1 MAIDK
6 RIPRVLNSDADNK
19 TANKVSMSDALNL
32 YSGPDNEDF
41 DATGKKLDA
50 GKDVLKNIRGNVAV
64 PAHEGEALPIDAR
77 VLGSVE
83 DAKTDI
89 TYFFVYSANGG
100 NHGVY
105 AYDKRDVL
113 SKVDNPDAP
122 LGPPIIRRIYRSAQ
136 FNFPQNGFVKGDIVY
151 SAGSR
156 SFPDHMGDDFDKDVI
171 IYFTDG
177 ANEPRKINAYRAF
190 ADSYGEAIHGTGTA
204 NQYAEADFITACPKT
219 PLKPIEFSFGSN
231 PSRSVSNFERTN
243 GFQFAY
249 QHIYKDGVESA
260 ISSYSDVAF
269 PTSVIGQGANSFIDH
284 TNFNKCTLSIP
295 QCGPEI
301 EKVRLLCRQ
310 GNAGSFLIIDEIDAG
325 VTSYDFYNDRVLK
338 GVSTTEV
345 NKQFDSVPRKA
356 KAQTVS
362 SNRLMYGNYLDGFNK
377 SNTVATATVI
387 YKERPEDYLSF
398 DVGYIPSIYRRLG
411 SQSFEN
417 ENLAFFLDFSQ
428 MPDFLPG
435 GTNLDISI
443 TLSPDRNFHL
453 YAGSFSQTRQRGPQ
467 PLGSD
472 NELFDGVNFSQS
484 QALSDLQAIDPYALT
499 NSSTGPSEGK
509 IWNPQWTSFDNI
521 YAFANA
527 GFDLNSWRYTGP
539 SSIEGVL
546 MDSVTNA
553 GIGSSPAHPVVIKGG
568 SVNFSASFFVPEDLE
583 NARANLN
590 KIVRIAFT
598 NKNLSSSTFDNNP
611 TPVFYEEYGIQ
622 ILDNTAVSSYEF
634 DLGLSS
640 GDIIPQHYIGQNNG
654 NTDPRN
660 KLINAVAGEGKTN
673 DGGRPIG
680 FFIFN
685 RGRPTFMLD
694 NVLGSDF
701 LAIGEF
707 DPYFGN
713 STETS
718 SHFSLALVDFADAE
732 PLSVIHDTASNASSE
747 GRPATGWIAISKED
761 LDQYG
766 TNMNAWLISKGIGT
780 GGIQGFQNNPY
791 GDNSDSR
798 VTKGYGYQLGYL
810 ETTGE
815 FSNDFSPSQPRY
827 FYSAVAFPPGI
838 FGGAGGGLGGGLGGG
853 NPINDPD
860 IIFQYGVLM
869 DGEGGPGGGPA
880 RGENSELEYDKLR
893 MSDQGSVTV
902 NPLVT
907 FNEVEVPTYH
917 YNETV
922 FYGGSLRPISTA
934 ADVQLFG
941 GGDGEEDGGYQP
953 TVLPF
958 LKMNPVTTQQ
968 VAIFDGLDITG
979 YETII
984 VEAESFK
991 YLMPFEDLENP
1002 GFLDSKSVTFKRN
1015 QSTIELT
1022 EKSINFYSDES
1033 DFNGTESFKTEANH
1047 DFGIVYYD
1055 ERGRHGF
1062 VNYLT
1067 TAFVDGYSNLE
1078 RGENKGAVEISLKLG
1093 GEPPSWAHSY
1103 KIVYGKNSTVEDFV
1117 QYISGGA
1124 FGAADPDDFEVG
1136 GNESSNIYVSLNY
1149 LQGHPISYVNSF
1161 GARTPEGG
1169 LNMYKFQE
1177 GDKLRVISHFNSG
1190 SINYVSH
1197 EFEVVDLVVL
1207 GEDEN
1212 PLSTTPVPD
1221 NKKGEFLVLKDNPE
1235 AAGFSFGDIINGTH
1249 FWNNNCLIEVR
1260 TAKKSLDPDEQIY
1273 YEVSDHYRVAK
1284 NPQGI
1289 LVHDVNPVVVTKGD
1303 VWFRPVAANV
1313 RNLEGGVYE
1322 DIILDNDGDDI
1333 GSVSNFVNVFM
1344 ETESASDLFK
1354 SNSFSRGRPNVIF
1367 EDATETRREAT
1378 ITYSDASNPE
1388 SPKIRYSSFNAST
1401 ANFKDLVDRYGDIQ
1415 YMGNHDPF
1423 VVVIQKEKISL
1434 IPVDKNILSDA
1445 SGNQQLIASLNVLGE
1460 VITYGGV
1467 SGCDDD
1473 PSSVY
1478 DSGEEVYFCNK
1489 SLSKVYRFTRQS
1501 GVEEISELGMSSLIR
1516 ASLKTA
1522 VESGDQVRLIG
1533 GFDTLKEEYLF
1544 SITNIPII
1552 STFGVDEVLQDSATV
1567 APTELEPNIVINP
1580 ADVLDF
1586 GELSLT
1592 DTIQPKEVIISN
1604 DGLANLIIT
1613 DFDINDGEA
1622 INFELVS
1629 FNSNVSADNPMEIEP
1644 GGSETILISIIP
1656 PENEGPINSF
1666 LEVYSNNLESPHDLN
1681 LTVSFRSIGDDTD
1694 NGGSEDD
1701 SDSGALPPLLDA
1713 YNNFYGAN
1721 LQQEEMSQELAF
1733 QYLQD
1738 LEGTP
1743 GEPTLSDLANF
1754 LGSADNNQFDVNR
1767 VRFDTDADG
1776 IVSALDLIQFL
1787 AMYGEEYQQNTGM
1800 FSGLDPASGSA
1811 PLPKALPPPPNKPKP
1826 STVNYFKD
1834 VDGAINYLFV
1844 QNELTVG
1851 EYHLLRAQI
1860 NDNFSL
1866 NLNEQGAVDTMDI
1879 VKMLQVFNQTTDPN
1893 EPAFVSTPTADQGG
1907 IPSGPSSL
1915 EAILWLINDGTMTV
1929 GQYFYLAS
1937 YVKLAAK
1944 ADADENNAV
1953 STPDLLMMLSVW
1965 GFGTQQSGTSYGL
1978 NDLAFNL

>member
-50 GKDVLKNIRGNVAV
+50 GKDVLKNIRGNVEV
-64 PAHEGEALPIDAR
+64 PAHEGEALPSDAR

-190 ADSYGEAIHGTGTA
+190 ADSFGEAIHGTGTA
-204 NQYAEADFITACPKT
+204 NQYAEADFITACPKA
-219 PLKPIEFSFGSN
+219 PLKPIEFRFEN
-231 PSRSVSNFERTN
+231 DETRSVSNFQRTD

-249 QHIYKDGVESA
+249 QHIYKDGVESS

-269 PTSVIGQGANSFIDH
+269 PPSVLGQGAKTFIDH
-284 TNFNKCTLSIP
+284 SVYNKCVLTVP
-295 QCGPEI
+295 ECGPEI
-301 EKVRLLCRQ
+301 TIIRLLCRQ
-310 GNAGSFLIIDEIDAG
+310 GNAGSFSIIDEIEAG
-325 VTSYDFYNDRVLK
+325 VTSYDFYNDKTLK

-362 SNRLMYGNYLDGFNK
+362 SNRLMYGNYLDGFDK
-377 SNTVATATVI
+377 TEASATATVI
-387 YKERPEDYLSF
+387 YKDRPTDYLSF
-398 DVGYIPSIYRRLG
+398 DIGFIPSIYSPNG
-411 SQSFEN
+411 SYNAPLPPAEN
-417 ENLAFFLDFSQ
+417 AAFILDFSE
-428 MPDFLPG
+428 MPESLPA
-435 GTNLDISI
+435 GTNIDISL
-443 TLSPDRNFHL
+443 TLTPDRNFHI
-453 YAGSFSQTRQRGPQ
+453 YGSTTSSQTRQRGPQ
-467 PLGSD
+467 PLSAA
-472 NELFDGVNFSQS
+472 NNVFDGVNAQQENSITS
-484 QALSDLQAIDPYALT
+484 AEALAAFGDSGLPNLFASAAQTMGATNGLLNIDGG
-499 NSSTGPSEGK
+499 STWK
-509 IWNPQWTSFDNI
+509 
-521 YAFANA
+521 
-527 GFDLNSWRYTGP
+527 YTGP
-539 SSIEGVL
+539 SSVSGVA
-546 MDSVTNA
+546 MDDVLTAKCGTSATNPL
-553 GIGSSPAHPVVIKGG
+553 IIKGG
-568 SVNFSASFFVPEDLE
+568 PVTFSIKLFVPEDIE
-583 NARANLN
+583 DAKSKIN
-590 KIVRIAFT
+590 KTVRFALP
-598 NKNLSSSTFDNNP
+598 NKNLPSSTFPDPNNAQEFVYP
-611 TPVFYEEYGIQ
+611 DTGITILESTP
-622 ILDNTAVSSYEF
+622 VSSYEF
-634 DLGLSS
+634 DLGLGNANLIKQAFVGQESS
-640 GDIIPQHYIGQNNG
+640 IP
-654 NTDPRN
+654 DERN
-660 KLINAVAGEGKTN
+660 KLINAVFGMGKSN
-673 DGGRPIG
+673 ESGVPVGH
-680 FFIFN
+680 FIFN
-685 RGRPTFMLD
+685 KGKPTFMLANLNGD
-694 NVLGSDF
+694 QYDS
-701 LAIGEF
+701 
-707 DPYFGN
+707 FGQDQN
-713 STETS
+713 IT
-718 SHFSLALVDFADAE
+718 SHFSLHLVDFANAE
-732 PLSVIHDTASNASSE
+732 PLTCIHDTPTSFDYE
-747 GRPATGWIAISKED
+747 DIPATSWIVVPPVYMED
-761 LDQYG
+761 YG
-766 TNMNAWLISKGIGT
+766 ANMTEGFVFNTTEGLSTNDYVTYYGLGVDI
-780 GGIQGFQNNPY
+780 IQGFQNSPG
-791 GDNSDSR
+791 GDNSVEE

-810 ETTGE
+810 QPATQFATE
-815 FSNDFSPSQPRY
+815 FSPLQDRYVSHSFLRQPVGYEGVFGTNGFYGSLTTSPLY
-827 FYSAVAFPPGI
+827 FLDQS
-838 FGGAGGGLGGGLGGG
+838 GLK
-853 NPINDPD
+853 
-860 IIFQYGVLM
+860 LM

-880 RGENSELEYDKLR
+880 KGIGSSNMYDRVK
-893 MSDQGSVTV
+893 MYAQGSVTV
-902 NPLVT
+902 NPYIAADPDT
-907 FNEVEVPTYH
+907 GENYPRYSR
-917 YNETV
+917 TV
-922 FYGGSLRPISTA
+922 FYGGSVRALGPADASNQYGISLT
-934 ADVQLFG
+934 
-941 GGDGEEDGGYQP
+941 P
-953 TVLPF
+953 TTLPF
-958 LKMNPVTTQQ
+958 LYRRSSFN
-968 VAIFDGLDITG
+968 
-979 YETII
+979 YEYQLPT
-984 VEAESFK
+984 
-991 YLMPFEDLENP
+991 EDQDNP
-1002 GFLDSKSVTFKRN
+1002 GFLASDPDTFEGALSVNFKLN
-1015 QSTIELT
+1015 QSAVEATNNYV
-1022 EKSINFYSDES
+1022 NFYGAGGT
-1033 DFNGTESFKTEANH
+1033 DFNGVESFKTEANH

-1062 VNYLT
+1062 VNYLDS
-1067 TAFVDGYSNLE
+1067 AFVEGYSTLE
-1078 RGENKGAVEISLKLG
+1078 RGENKGGVEISIQLNSA
-1093 GEPPSWAHSY
+1093 PPSWAHSY
-1103 KIVYGKNSTVEDFV
+1103 KIVYNKNSTVQNFV

-1124 FGAADPDDFEVG
+1124 FVAADREDVFPTDP
-1136 GNESSNIYVSLNY
+1136 NKNIYVSLNY
-1149 LQGHPISYVNSF
+1149 LQGHPISYVNAF

-1169 LNMYKFQE
+1169 LNLYKFKE
-1177 GDKLRVISHFNSG
+1177 GDKVRVISYFDNG
-1190 SINYVSH
+1190 GINYVSH
-1197 EFEVVDLVVL
+1197 EFDISDLIVL
-1207 GEDEN
+1207 GDQGN
-1212 PLSTTPVPD
+1212 PLGNEPIPE
-1221 NKKGEFLVLKDNPE
+1221 NQKGEFLIIKDNSN
-1235 AAGFSFGDIINGTH
+1235 AFGFSYSDVSLGND
-1249 FWNNNCLIEVR
+1249 FWSNNCLIEIR
-1260 TAKKSLDPDEQIY
+1260 SPKKAIEEDEQIY
-1273 YEVSDHYRVAK
+1273 YEVSDHYKVAK
-1284 NPQGI
+1284 NSEAI
-1289 LVHDVNPVVVTKGD
+1289 LVHDVNPVVVNNGD
-1303 VWFRPVAANV
+1303 VWFRPVAANLRELV
-1313 RNLEGGVYE
+1313 GGEYV
-1322 DIILDNDGDDI
+1322 DIILNDDGDD
-1333 GSVSNFVNVFM
+1333 SPSQPNFKNVYM

-1478 DSGEEVYFCNK
+1478 DSEEEVYFCNK

-1544 SITNIPII
+1544 SIANIPII
-1552 STFGVDEVLQDSATV
+1552 DTYGVDFVSQDQTTV

-1592 DTIQPKEVIISN
+1592 DTIQPREVIISN
-1604 DGLANLIIT
+1604 TGLANLIIT

-1656 PENEGPINSF
+1656 PAGQGPINSF
-1666 LEVYSNNLESPHDLN
+1666 LEVYSNDLESPHDLN

-1701 SDSGALPPLLDA
+1701 SDSGALLPLLDA
-1713 YNNFYGAN
+1713 YNNFYEAN

-1754 LGSADNNQFDVNR
+1754 LGSANNNQFDVNR

-1776 IVSALDLIQFL
+1776 LVSSFDLTQFL
-1787 AMYGEEYQQNTGM
+1787 AAYGDEYQQNTGM

-1866 NLNEQGAVDTMDI
+1866 NLNEQGPVNTTDV
-1879 VKMLQVFNQTTDPN
+1879 VKMLQVFSQTTDPN
-1893 EPAFVSTPTADQGG
+1893 EPAFASTPTSDQGG

-1915 EAILWLINDGTMTV
+1915 ETILWIINDGTMTV

-1944 ADADENNAV
+1944 ADADENNLI
-1953 STPDLLMMLSVW
+1953 STYDLLIILSVW
-1965 GFGTQQSGTSYGL
+1965 GFGTQDSGTSYDL

>member
-1 MAIDK
+1 MAVDK
-6 RIPRVLNSDADNK
+6 RIPRVLNSDSDNK
-19 TANKVSMSDALNL
+19 TADKVSMNDALNL
-32 YSGPDNEDF
+32 YAGPDNEGIDDF
-41 DATGKKLDA
+41 GNKMDA
-50 GKDVLKNIRGNVAV
+50 GEQVLKNIRGNVAV
-64 PAHEGEALPIDAR
+64 ESYPDESLPSGAR

-83 DAKTDI
+83 DVKNDI

-100 NHGVY
+100 EHGVY
-105 AYDKRDVL
+105 AYDKNDIL
-113 SKVDNPDAP
+113 STVFDPDSSTGQP
-122 LGPPIIRRIYRSAQ
+122 VVRRIYRSTQ

-151 SAGSR
+151 SAASR
-156 SFPDHMGDDFDKDVI
+156 SLPTYMGDNFDKDVI
-171 IYFTDG
+171 LYFTDG
-177 ANEPRKINAYRAF
+177 SNEPRKINTYRAF
-190 ADSYGEAIHGTGTA
+190 LSSGENIHGVGIA

-219 PLKPIEFSFGSN
+219 PLKPIEFSFVSDL
-231 PSRSVSNFERTN
+231 SRSISNFERTN

-269 PTSVIGQGANSFIDH
+269 PPSVIGQGANSFIDH
-284 TNFNKCTLSIP
+284 TNFNKCILSIP
-295 QCGPEI
+295 ECGPEI

-325 VTSYDFYNDRVLK
+325 VTSYNFYNDRILK
-338 GVSTTEV
+338 GVSTAEV

-362 SNRLMYGNYLDGFNK
+362 SNRLMYGNYLDGFNE

-398 DVGYIPSIYRRLG
+398 DVGYIPSIYRPSSGTLLKD
-411 SQSFEN
+411 

-435 GTNLDISI
+435 GTNVDISI
-443 TLSPDRNFHL
+443 TVTPDRNFHL
-453 YAGSFSQTRQRGPQ
+453 YTKTFSQTRQRGPQ
-467 PLGSD
+467 PLGAD
-472 NELFDGVNFSQS
+472 NDLFDGVNFAQS
-484 QALSDLQAIDPYALT
+484 EALSDLAAIDPGG
-499 NSSTGPSEGK
+499 SSNTTTGPSEGK
-509 IWNPQWTSFDNI
+509 IWNPRWTSFDNI
-521 YAFANA
+521 NFFGNA
-527 GFDLNSWRYTGP
+527 GFYLNSWRYTGP

-546 MDSVTNA
+546 MDAVTDA
-553 GIGSSPAHPVVIKGG
+553 AIGSSPAHPVVIKGG

-583 NARANLN
+583 NARTNLN

-598 NKNLSSSTFDNNP
+598 NKNISSSTFDNSPN
-611 TPVFYEEYGIQ
+611 PVFYEQYGIQ
-622 ILDNTAVSSYEF
+622 ILENTAVSSYEF

-694 NVLGSDF
+694 EVGEQIFDPSG
-701 LAIGEF
+701 GEF

-713 STETS
+713 NAETT
-718 SHFSLALVDFADAE
+718 SHFSLALVDFADGE
-732 PLSVIHDTASNASSE
+732 PLTVIHDTASDLSPE

-766 TNMNAWLISKGIGT
+766 TNMNAWLVSKGIGT
-780 GGIQGFQNNPY
+780 SGIQGFQNNPY

-810 ETTGE
+810 ETTGQ
-815 FSNDFSPSQPRY
+815 FSTDFSPLQPRY
-827 FYSAVAFPPGI
+827 FYSAVAFPPGL
-838 FGGAGGGLGGGLGGG
+838 LGGGLTPGVD
-853 NPINDPD
+853 INNAADL
-860 IIFQYGVLM
+860 IIFYATLM

-880 RGENSELEYDKLR
+880 RDENSDLEYDKLR
-893 MSDQGSVTV
+893 MYDQGSVTV

-958 LKMNPVTTQQ
+958 LKMEPVTTQQ
-968 VAIFDGLDITG
+968 VAIFNDNGFLVG
-979 YETII
+979 YETVT
-984 VEAESFK
+984 VEPESFK
-991 YLMPFEDLENP
+991 YLMPFEDEENP
-1002 GFLDSKSVTFKRN
+1002 GFLDPKSVTFKRN

-1047 DFGIVYYD
+1047 NFGIVYYD

-1078 RGENKGAVEISLKLG
+1078 RGENKGGVEISLKLE

-1124 FGAADPDDFEVG
+1124 YAAADPDDFEVG
-1136 GNESSNIYVSLNY
+1136 GNDSSNIYVSLNY
-1149 LQGHPISYVNSF
+1149 LQGHPISYVSSF

-1177 GDKLRVISHFNSG
+1177 GDKLRVISYFNGG

-1197 EFEVVDLVVL
+1197 EFEVANLVIL

-1212 PLSTTPVPD
+1212 PLASTPVPD
-1221 NKKGEFLVLKDNPE
+1221 NRKGQFLVLKDNPQ
-1235 AAGFSFGDIINGTH
+1235 ATGFSFADIINGNH

-1260 TAKKSLDPDEQIY
+1260 TPKKSLDADEQIY
-1273 YEVSDHYRVAK
+1273 YEVSDYYDVVL
-1284 NPQGI
+1284 NPAGDLIHQT
-1289 LVHDVNPVVVTKGD
+1289 NPVVVSNGD

-1313 RNLEGGVYE
+1313 RNLEGGSYE
-1322 DIILDNDGDDI
+1322 DIILDNDGNDI

-1344 ETESASDLFK
+1344 ETESANDLFR
-1354 SNSFSRGRPNVIF
+1354 SDSFSRGRPNAIF

-1378 ITYSDASNPE
+1378 ITYSDPSNPE

-1401 ANFKDLVDRYGDIQ
+1401 ANFKDLVETYGEIQ

-1423 VVVIQKEKISL
+1423 VVVIQKEKISV
-1434 IPVDKNILSDA
+1434 IPVDKQILSDA

-1467 SGCDDD
+1467 TGCDED

-1489 SLSKVYRFTRQS
+1489 SLSKVYRFTRAS
-1501 GVEEISELGMSSLIR
+1501 GVEEISEIGMSSLIR
-1516 ASLKTA
+1516 ASLKKA
-1522 VESGDQVRLIG
+1522 MESGEQLRLIG
-1533 GFDTLKEEYLF
+1533 GFDALKEEYLF
-1544 SITNIPII
+1544 SIVNIPFRA
-1552 STFGVDEVLQDSATV
+1552 SYNVDEVLQPAQTV
-1567 APTELEPNIVINP
+1567 FPGAADDEDEDPPRDPRLVTNP
-1580 ADVLDF
+1580 KTVLDF
-1586 GELSLT
+1586 GFVSEGDPIT
-1592 DTIQPKEVIISN
+1592 PRPVTIKNEGN
-1604 DGLANLIIT
+1604 EDLIIT
-1613 DFDINDGEA
+1613 DFTVQDGEA
-1622 INFELVS
+1622 TEFELVS
-1629 FNSNVSADNPMEIEP
+1629 FNSNVSEANPMIIKP
-1644 GGSETILISIIP
+1644 FKSEQILLSFLPTGVGNFSSFLSISSNDPNNPNFDLGLRILIQKDEPDGVAPTRSPFTIAY
-1656 PENEGPINSF
+1656 NELFGT
-1666 LEVYSNNLESPHDLN
+1666 DLN
-1681 LTVSFRSIGDDTD
+1681 D
-1694 NGGSEDD
+1694 ED
-1701 SDSGALPPLLDA
+1701 
-1713 YNNFYGAN
+1713 
-1721 LQQEEMSQELAF
+1721 MSADLAF
-1733 QYLQD
+1733 DYLKE

-1743 GEPTLSDLANF
+1743 QEPTLRQLREFMD
-1754 LGSADNNQFDVNR
+1754 SAVNNETSVKQT
-1767 VRFDTDADG
+1767 RFDITADQLVDVFDSLNLFEVFGTDYVEA
-1776 IVSALDLIQFL
+1776 
-1787 AMYGEEYQQNTGM
+1787 EGM
-1800 FSGLDPASGSA
+1800 FSGLIPATGSA
-1811 PLPKALPPPPNKPKP
+1811 PAPKAAAPPPSKPKP
-1826 STVNYFKD
+1826 TTSTYFKS
-1834 VDGAINYLFV
+1834 VDEAINYLFV
-1844 QNELTVG
+1844 QNELTIG

-1866 NLNEQGAVDTMDI
+1866 NLNEEGPINNFDI
-1879 VKMLQVFNQTTDPN
+1879 IKFLQVFGYTTDPN
-1893 EPAFVSTPTADQGG
+1893 DLAFESTPTPDQGG
-1907 IPSGPSSL
+1907 IPVGPTSL
-1915 EAILWLINDGTMTV
+1915 ETILWLIDDATMTV

-1944 ADADENNAV
+1944 ADANEDNQV
-1953 STPDLLMMLSVW
+1953 STADLLVMLGVW
-1965 GFGTQQSGTSYGL
+1965 GYGTSQAGTSYDF